1 MRLLII
7 EDDEKTGKY
16 LSQGLSEASYVVS
29 WVRNGLD
36 GLHEQAQTP
45 FDLIIL
51 DRMLP
56 DMDGLQVLKTLAST
70 PRMPPVLLLT
80 AKDRIEDR
88 VSGLEAGA
96 DDYMIKPFAFAEL
109 LARVRTL
116 LRRGQQPVT
125 DSHLTVADLHI
136 DLLSRRV
143 TRAASTIKL
152 TAKEFA
158 LLELLVR
165 HQGQVLPRSMIASLV
180 WDMNFDSDTN
190 VIDVAIRRL
199 RNKIDDGFEQKL
211 IHTVRGMGYVCDA
224 NSHD

>member
-16 LSQGLSEASYVVS
+16 LKQGLSEASYMVS
-29 WVRNGLD
+29 WVRNGVD
-36 GLHEQAQTP
+36 GIHEQAHTP

-56 DMDGLQVLKTLAST
+56 DMDGLDVLKTLTST

-96 DDYMIKPFAFAEL
+96 DDYLVKPFAFAEL
-109 LARVRTL
+109 LARIRTL

-125 DSHLTVADLHI
+125 DSHLSVADLHI

-143 TRAASTIKL
+143 TRGAAAIKL

-199 RNKIDDGFEQKL
+199 RSKIDDGFEKKL
-211 IHTVRGMGYVCDA
+211 IHTVRGMGYLCDA
-224 NSHD
+224 SSHD